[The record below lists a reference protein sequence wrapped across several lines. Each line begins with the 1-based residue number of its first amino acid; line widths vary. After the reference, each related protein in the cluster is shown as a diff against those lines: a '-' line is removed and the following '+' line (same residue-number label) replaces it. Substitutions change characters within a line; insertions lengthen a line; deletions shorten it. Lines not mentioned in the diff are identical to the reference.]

1 MFDVL
6 PLKLERFE
14 IVSANGTSFMTVIT
28 YFLLIFQT
36 ISLDTKVR
44 STNLKIQ
51 RWRMLE
57 GSTCNEIIKPYPNDI
72 LLKLQ
77 NL

>member
-1 MFDVL
+1 MYLFDVL
-6 PLKLERFE
+6 LLKLERFE
-14 IVSANGTSFMTVIT
+14 ILSTNNTSFVTVIT

-57 GSTCNEIIKPYPNDI
+57 GSTYEII
-72 LLKLQ
+72 
-77 NL
+77 